1 MIGTTDNSIVIDAPV
16 GYVFAKTNDVRG
28 WPDLFTEYKS
38 VEVLEE
44 EENAVT
50 FRLTMH
56 PDENGTC
63 WSWVSRREWD
73 PRTRTVRARRVETGP
88 FEFMDIIWTF
98 EELEPDRTRM
108 RWVQHFRMKPDA
120 PVDDEWMTGN
130 INRNSVEQMRIIK
143 ERLER
148 RRSTAV
154 GLDDVP
160 SNTRRGGDM
169 RTLLAP
175 STIGSAYGFG
185 GAMRLGPHERTREHY
200 HPYSEEFL
208 FVTSGEMRVEL
219 DGRPSTIRA
228 GQAMLIPRGVR
239 HRVTGGD
246 TESMVVFHLSPLA
259 PRPDLGHVDTED
271 EAAGAAARPS
281 PAAAAASRP
290 VAHAAGQ
297 GARPGAKP
305 GKAGAK
311 TGAKPR
317 VKETS

>member
-1 MIGTTDNSIVIDAPV
+1 
-16 GYVFAKTNDVRG
+16 
-28 WPDLFTEYKS
+28 
-38 VEVLEE
+38 
-44 EENAVT
+44 
-50 FRLTMH
+50 
-56 PDENGTC
+56 
-63 WSWVSRREWD
+63 
-73 PRTRTVRARRVETGP
+73 
-88 FEFMDIIWTF
+88 
-98 EELEPDRTRM
+98 
-108 RWVQHFRMKPDA
+108 
-120 PVDDEWMTGN
+120 
-130 INRNSVEQMRIIK
+130 
-143 ERLER
+143 
-148 RRSTAV
+148 
-154 GLDDVP
+154 
-160 SNTRRGGDM
+160 
-169 RTLLAP
+169 
-175 STIGSAYGFG
+175 
-185 GAMRLGPHERTREHY
+185 MRLGPHERTREHY